1 MRTDTV
7 WQNSSIVQTFLTGVR
22 GAIPFAVDQINTAL
36 QVLEQTGIPVRRVAD
51 LGCGDGTIAEVV
63 LTRFPHAEVV
73 AIDFSKPMLKQAAQ
87 RLSSFSDRVHLL
99 QADLF
104 TSDWQANL
112 APFDAV
118 LSGYCIHHL
127 PNDRKQALYREIYDL
142 LNPSGCFLNIEH
154 VASASPLLESLFN
167 EGMVDA
173 IYNWHHTQGG
183 TSSRQEIAQQYVYRE
198 DKKANILAP
207 VELQCQWL
215 RAIGFEHVDCY
226 FKWLE
231 LSVFGGIKQRD

>member
-36 QVLEQTGIPVRRVAD
+36 QVLEQAGVPVRRVAD

-63 LTRFPHAEVV
+63 LTRFPAAEVV
-73 AIDFSKPMLKQAAQ
+73 AIDFSEPMLKQAAQ
-87 RLSSFSDRVHLL
+87 RLSPFSDRVHLL

-104 TSDWQANL
+104 TPDWQANL

-127 PNDRKQALYREIYDL
+127 PDDRKQSLYREIYDL
-142 LNPSGCFLNIEH
+142 LNPGGCFLNIEH
-154 VASASPLLESLFN
+154 VASASPWLESLFN

-173 IYNWHHTQGG
+173 IYNWHRNQGG
-183 TSSRQEIAQQYVYRE
+183 TSTRQEIAQQYVYRE

-215 RAIGFEHVDCY
+215 RAIGFQHVDCY

-231 LSVFGGIKQRD
+231 LSVFGGIKPQD